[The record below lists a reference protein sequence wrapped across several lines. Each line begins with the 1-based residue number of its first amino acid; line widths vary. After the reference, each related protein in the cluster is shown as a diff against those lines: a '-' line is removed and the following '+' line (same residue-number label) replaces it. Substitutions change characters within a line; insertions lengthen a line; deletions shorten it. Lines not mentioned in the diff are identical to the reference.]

1 MDFFIKNELKI
12 MEKVYLS
19 GYLCELLKERG
30 FNSYTLSYFIK
41 TDVKD
46 KYEIKYSD
54 TAEDFNSTDNL
65 ISRPT
70 IFEVLAWLNR
80 NHIDIFVKPNY
91 EDEEY
96 CYISYIHSP
105 NKTTLGGVSDYV
117 SAFKEAISYVIKC
130 DMYWGVRYY

>member
-1 MDFFIKNELKI
+1 MYNKIVLFINPILYINIGFFLLKNKLKI

-54 TAEDFNSTDNL
+54 TAEDFNSTNNL

-91 EDEEY
+91 
-96 CYISYIHSP
+96 
-105 NKTTLGGVSDYV
+105 
-117 SAFKEAISYVIKC
+117 
-130 DMYWGVRYY
+130 